1 MQTALLIQQLKAIAD
16 LTRMRL
22 LAICRHGECSVTE
35 LAAVIG
41 QSQPRTS
48 QHLKQLCDAGLVS
61 RFRDGKRVFYRVPQR
76 SDTDGQCARLMQLLP
91 ARDKEFVADIARLR
105 AVRGER
111 VTGID
116 SNAADLQ
123 ADRAIYRALLDLA
136 VTTPIGDLL
145 DIGCGRGTLLKLLAP
160 QANRAVGVDI
170 DADARQLA
178 RAELMLAGIPG
189 CSLRQGDMHRL
200 PFDDAE
206 FDTIILDD
214 VLLEARDP
222 VKVLAEARR
231 LLRVAGR
238 LLILADVGK
247 RTVEEIQKLLAG
259 WSAAAG
265 LRLAPARAVPANEP
279 VWILA
284 VATSTDSESQA
295 A

>member
-76 SDTDGQCARLMQLLP
+76 SDVDGQCARLMQLLP
-91 ARDKEFVADIARLR
+91 ARDKEFVADLARLR

-111 VTGID
+111 VTHID

-160 QANRAVGVDI
+160 QATRAVGVDI

-214 VLLEARDP
+214 VLLEAREP

-231 LLRVAGR
+231 LLRAAGR
-238 LLILADVGK
+238 LLILADVGQ
-247 RTVEEIQKLLAG
+247 RTVEEIQQLLAG
-259 WSAAAG
+259 WSVAAG

>member
-1 MQTALLIQQLKAIAD
+1 MHSALLIQQLKALAD
-16 LTRMRL
+16 LPRMRL

-48 QHLKQLCDAGLVS
+48 QHLKQLCDAGLLS

-76 SDTDGQCARLMQLLP
+76 SDADGQRERLMALLP
-91 ARDKEFVADIARLR
+91 TQEAAFASDLARLR
-105 AVRGER
+105 SLRGER
-111 VTGID
+111 VAPIEGAVVD
-116 SNAADLQ
+116 AQ

-160 QANRAVGVDI
+160 QATRAVGVDI

-178 RAELMLAGIPG
+178 RTELMLAGIPG

-200 PFDDAE
+200 PFDDDE

-214 VLLEARDP
+214 VLLDASEPAR
-222 VKVLAEARR
+222 VLAEAHR

-238 LLILADVGK
+238 LLILAEVGE
-247 RTVEEIQKLLAG
+247 RTVDDIQNQLAG
-259 WSAAAG
+259 WSATAG
-265 LRLAPARAVPANEP
+265 MRP
-279 VWILA
+279 VSYTHLTLPTI
-284 VATSTDSESQA
+284 TSGCRSRWSPEH
-295 A
+295 

>member
-76 SDTDGQCARLMQLLP
+76 SDVDGQCARLMQLLP
-91 ARDKEFVADIARLR
+91 ARDKEFVADLARLR

-111 VTGID
+111 VTRID

-160 QANRAVGVDI
+160 QATRAVGVDI

-200 PFDDAE
+200 PFDEAE

-214 VLLEARDP
+214 VLLEAREP

-238 LLILADVGK
+238 LLILADVGQ
-247 RTVEEIQKLLAG
+247 RTVEEIQQLLAD

>member
-1 MQTALLIQQLKAIAD
+1 MLIQQLKAIAD

-76 SDTDGQCARLMQLLP
+76 SDVDGQCARLMQLLP
-91 ARDKEFVADIARLR
+91 ARDKEFVADLARLR

-111 VTGID
+111 VTHID

-160 QANRAVGVDI
+160 QATRAVGVDI

-214 VLLEARDP
+214 VLLEAREP

-231 LLRVAGR
+231 LLRAAGR
-238 LLILADVGK
+238 LLILADVGQ
-247 RTVEEIQKLLAG
+247 RTVEEIQQLLAG
-259 WSAAAG
+259 WSVAAG